1 MRVNINQDDIKNI
14 SLMQLNTF
22 WTLTVKTKDG
32 ALVDFTL
39 NQNHIDYLVEE
50 VATQNKIRDIMEAFK
65 TKA

>member
-32 ALVDFTL
+32 ASVDFTL

-65 TKA
+65 TRA